1 MRCFKYAEFSQELSS
16 FSLLIVSSYLTEN
29 IYSLKFDALSADL
42 RESLVGE
49 KRHTTV
55 AGGVGLTILDSCT
68 EYKGVF

>member
-49 KRHTTV
+49 K
-55 AGGVGLTILDSCT
+55 
-68 EYKGVF
+68 